1 VKIRPAAGVNRSER
15 RRAEFEQFVTESSP
29 ALLRTAYLVAWDLT
43 EAEDLVQECLLAVA
57 RRWPRV
63 RGMERPHAYA
73 RRMLINLA
81 LDGATRRSRRRQELD
96 ADAPS
101 VLAHLTDDAGIR
113 ALRDVDVRSELT
125 EALGRLAPRQRAVL
139 VLRYFEDL
147 PEAEVARL
155 LGCSVGTVKSTASRG
170 LARLQAALTANVPLT
185 TKEPTR

>member
-1 VKIRPAAGVNRSER
+1 VRIRPAAGVNRSER
-15 RRAEFEQFVTESSP
+15 SRAEFEQFVTDASA

-43 EAEDLVQECLLAVA
+43 EAEDLVQECLLRVA

-63 RGMERPHAYA
+63 RGMEHPLAYA

-81 LDGATRRSRRRQELD
+81 LDGAAGRSRRRQELE

-101 VLAHLTDDAGIR
+101 IMAQLTDDSGIR
-113 ALRDVDVRSELT
+113 ALRDVDLRSELT
-125 EALGRLAPRQRAVL
+125 DALGRLAPRQRAVL

-155 LGCSVGTVKSTASRG
+155 LGCSVGTVKSTASRA
-170 LARLQAALTANVPLT
+170 LTRLQAAMAADVPLT